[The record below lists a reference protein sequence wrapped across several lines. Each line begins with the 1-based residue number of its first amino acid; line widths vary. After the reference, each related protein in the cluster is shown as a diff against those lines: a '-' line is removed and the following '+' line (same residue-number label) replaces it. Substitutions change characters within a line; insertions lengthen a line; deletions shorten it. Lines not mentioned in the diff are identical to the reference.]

1 MKKMTM
7 FFLFWL
13 MFFSSEAQV
22 NPAPKTEF
30 DQVEYDRL
38 MRKSR
43 NLKITGWSMFGVGAV
58 VTTGGFVWLAAQTT
72 SDILITQDDDTAD
85 GPGITF
91 AVGLLTMLGSI
102 PVLVSASNAKKK
114 ARLMSTAQPLTF
126 NGKSGQLQPLP
137 SLSLRLSLGH

>member
-1 MKKMTM
+1 
-7 FFLFWL
+7 
-13 MFFSSEAQV
+13 
-22 NPAPKTEF
+22 
-30 DQVEYDRL
+30 
-38 MRKSR
+38 
-43 NLKITGWSMFGVGAV
+43 
-58 VTTGGFVWLAAQTT
+58 
-72 SDILITQDDDTAD
+72 LITQDDDTAD